1 LSSDDDHLTFF
12 ECEILVLVGR
22 DGAGPHDLV
31 RMARQGRMYSN
42 AADSQFYA
50 TPKRLEQRGYLTSTK
65 EPGRTHPR
73 THYMLTKKAYDA
85 LRVWIAQPAPFP
97 RTDTS
102 AITRMIAADLVG
114 ERAVAQSVLAMRDE
128 IGFLLEQLD
137 DAEVRARALPHREK
151 YLLLAHGLARRIL
164 LAHREWL
171 DEVERELEG

>member
-1 LSSDDDHLTFF
+1 LSSDDDLTFF
-12 ECEILVLVGR
+12 ECEILVLIGR
-22 DGAGPHDLV
+22 TGAGPHDLV

-65 EPGRTHPR
+65 EPGRTHRR
-73 THYMLTKKAYDA
+73 THYMLTAKAYEA
-85 LRVWIAQPAPFP
+85 LRTWISKPAPFP

-114 ERAVAQSVLAMRDE
+114 EHAVARSVLAMREE
-128 IGFLLEQLD
+128 IEFLLRQLD
-137 DAEVRARALPHREK
+137 EGEQRAHDLPHREK

-171 DEVERELEG
+171 DEVERELEN